1 MIQSNIQN
9 CTLSLL
15 GMSRIHLITTE
26 EVDRIYR
33 HKSKI
38 ARGGYIY
45 GEKSLNDDVEDF
57 TEAIN
62 SNSIRHEKIK
72 SYFLHK
78 CPKKDWES
86 IASDKKRLNLYVD
99 YKKFKRNPDVP
110 IEMMAVSSTKTRFCF
125 SSACR
130 ETRVINSNP

>member
-1 MIQSNIQN
+1 MIQSNIYN

-33 HKSKI
+33 GKSKI
-38 ARGGYIY
+38 ARGGHVY

-57 TEAIN
+57 IKTTY
-62 SNSIRHEKIK
+62 SSSIRNEQIQLF
-72 SYFLHK
+72 FLHK
-78 CPKKDWES
+78 CAKQDWES
-86 IASDKKRLNLYVD
+86 IAEDEKRLNLYVD

-110 IEMMAVSSTKTRFCF
+110 IELMAVSSTKTRFCF
-125 SSACR
+125 SSAFR
-130 ETRVINSNP
+130 ETRVINLNE